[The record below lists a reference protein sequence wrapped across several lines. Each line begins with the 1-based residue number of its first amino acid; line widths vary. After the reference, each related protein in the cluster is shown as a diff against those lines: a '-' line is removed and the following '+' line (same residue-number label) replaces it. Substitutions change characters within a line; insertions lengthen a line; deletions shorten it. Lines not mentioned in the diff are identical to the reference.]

1 MTDPLGQS
9 QVLPYII
16 GLTKEG
22 YNFTLVSCEKKD
34 RYDLNKSIIEN
45 ICAANNIDWQPIF
58 YTKKPPIIS
67 TIWDIYQ
74 LNKKVKQLHKKKQF
88 SLIHCR
94 SYITSLIGLGFKQ
107 KHSVKFIFDMRG
119 FWADE
124 RIDGNI
130 WDTSKSHYKIVY
142 NYFKKKEKLFLSESD
157 AVVSL
162 TNNGKKEMLSWNI
175 DKLPSKKISVIP
187 CVADYNHFN
196 ITTGDIKKEVRNS
209 LRITPSTKV
218 ISYIGSLGTW
228 YLADEMMAFY
238 KQFQIEHPDSIFLI
252 LTPEPPEIIYQ
263 LATKHGL
270 DKKNFIIKFSSREEL
285 PQIASISDFSIFFI
299 KDAYSKRS
307 SSPTKMGELL
317 SMGIPIVC
325 NNIGDVKE
333 IVEKT
338 STGFCI
344 DQLNTDS
351 YKEVIKNLNKLYI
364 KPPNDIRED
373 SKEYFLL
380 ENGLKSYLTIYQT
393 VLNNGK

>member
-34 RYDLNKSIIEN
+34 RYELNKSIIEN
-45 ICAANNIDWQPIF
+45 ICASNNIDWQPIF

-107 KHSVKFIFDMRG
+107 KYAVKFIFDMRG

-175 DKLPSKKISVIP
+175 DKLPSTKISVIP
-187 CVADYNHFN
+187 CVADYNHFS
-196 ITTGDIKKEVRNS
+196 IATDDIKKEVRNS
-209 LRITPSTKV
+209 LKITPSTKV

-263 LATKHGL
+263 LATKQGI

-299 KDAYSKRS
+299 KDAYSKKS

-333 IVEKT
+333 IVQKT
-338 STGFCI
+338 NTGFCI

-364 KPPNDIRED
+364 KSPNDIRGG

-393 VLNNGK
+393 ALNNGK